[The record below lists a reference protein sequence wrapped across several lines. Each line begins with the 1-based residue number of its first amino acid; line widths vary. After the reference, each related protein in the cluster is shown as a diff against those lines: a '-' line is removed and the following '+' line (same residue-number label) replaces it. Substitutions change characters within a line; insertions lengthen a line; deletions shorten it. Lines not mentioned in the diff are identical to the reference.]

1 MFWVILGIA
10 LMYVGCGIA
19 GAATLFSPIYGIYS
33 VITSK
38 CFLFPIIYESLLF
51 GASIIGW
58 LLFLPILKFSAHV
71 FKRYFQWNIAVLRG
85 DI

>member
-33 VITSK
+33 VITK
-38 CFLFPIIYESLLF
+38 QMPLPFPIIYESLF
-51 GASIIGW
+51 IWCINHW
-58 LLFLPILKFSAHV
+58 LVTVSTNFKIFSTC
-71 FKRYFQWNIAVLRG
+71 L
-85 DI
+85 